1 MSKSGVL
8 LTVLCS
14 VISLL
19 GYAQK
24 DSLWHLN
31 SSTSKEQG
39 IDWEAANEYVKNK
52 KSNTVVVAVI
62 DDGVNVNH
70 PDLKESIWTN
80 PKEVAGNGIDDDS
93 NGYVDD
99 VYGWNFIGKTK
110 ADNLEKARYIG
121 AQSNR
126 YKAMKRSERK
136 SDTAYDS
143 FKKLVKEF
151 DKEAKKTS
159 RQAKFV
165 GRMDGY
171 MTQLRDKYGDEPTL
185 KEARSIR
192 AKRFAG
198 KTGKLITKKVLK
210 KDPKIFKG
218 LYAGIH
224 QGSEQLKVASKYHYN
239 KDLNERNENVG
250 DNYSDVTEK
259 VYGDNDVN
267 YFSSGHGTHVAGIIA
282 ANSQNNFGA
291 KGICSDCKIMSIRTV
306 PDGDERDKD
315 VANSIRY
322 AVDNGAQII
331 NMSFGNSMSSH
342 SEVVLEAVKYAE
354 AHNVLLVHAAGNE
367 SSNNDKS
374 DNFPNDLG
382 YSGSNWLEVGA
393 SSFMSSPMMLADFSN
408 YGKVGVDVFAPGDQI
423 YSTYTDNGYEPASG
437 TSMASPVAAGV
448 AAYVLSYYPNLSA
461 KDLKMIILKSV
472 VSIEDAQRIPG
483 SKDLDKAEELSVT
496 GGIVNL
502 YNALKLAEEYS
513 K

>member
-1 MSKSGVL
+1 MSKSGL
-8 LTVLCS
+8 LFTVLCGI
-14 VISLL
+14 ISFT

-31 SSTSKEQG
+31 SSSSKEHG
-39 IDWEAANEYVKNK
+39 IDWEAANEFVKNK

-70 PDLKESIWTN
+70 PDLEGSIWTN
-80 PKEVAGNGIDDDS
+80 PKEIADNGIDDDG

-121 AQSNR
+121 SQSKK
-126 YKAMKRSERK
+126 YEAMKRSERK

-143 FKKLVKEF
+143 FKTLVKEF
-151 DKEAKKTS
+151 DKEAKKTN
-159 RQAKFV
+159 RQAKFI
-165 GRMDGY
+165 GRMDAY
-171 MTQLRDKYGDEPTL
+171 MTQLNEKYGGEPTL

-192 AKRFAG
+192 AKKFAG
-198 KTGKLITKKVLK
+198 KTGKLLTKKVLK

-218 LYAGIH
+218 LYTGIH
-224 QGSEQLKVASKYHYN
+224 QGSEQLKTAAKYHYN
-239 KDLNERNENVG
+239 KDLNERQQNVG
-250 DNYSDVTEK
+250 DNYGDVSET

-267 YFSSGHGTHVAGIIA
+267 FFSSGHGTHVAGIIA
-282 ANSQNNFGA
+282 ANNQNDFGA

-331 NMSFGNSMSSH
+331 NMSFGKSMSPH
-342 SEVVLEAVKYAE
+342 SEVVLEAIKYAE
-354 AHNVLLVHAAGNE
+354 THNVLLVHAAGNE
-367 SSNNDKS
+367 SSNNDIS

-382 YSGSNWLEVGA
+382 YSGSNWIEVGA

-408 YGKVGVDVFAPGDQI
+408 YGKSNVDVFAPGDQI

-437 TSMASPVAAGV
+437 TSMASPVVAGV
-448 AAYVLSYYPNLSA
+448 AAYVLSYYPDLSVSE
-461 KDLKMIILKSV
+461 LKTLILKSV
-472 VSIEDAQRIPG
+472 ISNEEAQRIPG
-483 SKDLDKAEELSVT
+483 SKDLDTMNELSVT
-496 GGIVNL
+496 GGVVNL
-502 YNALKLAEEYS
+502 YNALKLAEENS